1 MFDGLHS
8 YEIVLMVLGI
18 VMFVMLAAVMFLYVY
33 RERKLTTL
41 LPFFMLP
48 VVMIGLP
55 AFQKISF
62 GNNVVSVEKA
72 LATLERNPGD
82 TKARA
87 ELAESVN
94 QIAPRPTTDPK
105 VNLTLARAYKALG
118 QRDHALDRV
127 ESALKVN
134 LRLNEARGCAKPC
147 GDRCLSRGDDSVYK
161 S

>member
-48 VVMIGLP
+48 VVMIGFP

-62 GNNVVSVEKA
+62 GNEIVSVEKA
-72 LATLERNPGD
+72 LATAEANPGD
-82 TKARA
+82 AKAKA
-87 ELAESVN
+87 QLEESVK
-94 QIAPRPTTDPK
+94 QVAKRPTTDPK

-118 QRDHALDRV
+118 QRDRALDRV
-127 ESALKVN
+127 DSALKVN
-134 LRLNEARGCAKPC
+134 PRSNAAMRLR
-147 GDRCLSRGDDSVYK
+147 DDLRR
-161 S
+161 